1 MREQCFAGITITTFA
16 TVIAAFASAV
26 SAADIVVKISGIEES
41 RGEIGCALFKG
52 PDGFPMDNSVAR
64 QQWQPAQKGEVECR
78 FRDVPDGSYAASA
91 SHDLNGNRRV
101 DTNFLGMPQEAWG
114 VSNNVRPTL
123 RAPRFEEA
131 VFQVREGRDQQLD
144 IRVAK

>member
-1 MREQCFAGITITTFA
+1 MSSQRFAGI
-16 TVIAAFASAV
+16 AAAV
-26 SAADIVVKISGIEES
+26 VMVVFSFPVLAAEIIVKVSGIEEAQ
-41 RGEIGCALFKG
+41 GEIGCALFKG

-64 QQWQPAQKGEVECR
+64 QQWLPAQKGGVSCR
-78 FRDVPDGSYAASA
+78 FSDVPDGSHAASA
-91 SHDLNGNRRV
+91 SHDLNGNRKV

-131 VFQVREGRDQQLD
+131 VFQVRDGKDMVIE